1 MLQALREWLITIC
14 TAIFFI
20 TAVEIVLPDN
30 SMKKYAKFVLGL
42 ILITVFINPII
53 KLFDRNFDINT
64 YTTDVIQN
72 FDKGK
77 TENEFRQY
85 QEKNL
90 SSTLEVFKLNLQTSC
105 EKKLKEK
112 YPDSNYKV
120 EADASYDSEN
130 DKIVIKDIKVG
141 VKEGSI
147 EKIKKIQIG
156 GDAKSV
162 NSIDNMDNEKSM
174 DIKKYLSNEL
184 NISKDVIQIYKL

>member
-1 MLQALREWLITIC
+1 
-14 TAIFFI
+14 
-20 TAVEIVLPDN
+20 
-30 SMKKYAKFVLGL
+30 MKKYAKFVLGL

-72 FDKGK
+72 FDKKK
-77 TENEFRQY
+77 TENEFKQY

-120 EADASYDSEN
+120 EADAAYDSEN
-130 DKIVIKDIKVG
+130 NKIIIKDLKVG

-147 EKIKKIQIG
+147 EKIKKIQIS

-162 NSIDNMDNEKSM
+162 NSIDNVDNEKSM

-184 NISKDVIQIYKL
+184 SISKDVIQIYKL

>member
-1 MLQALREWLITIC
+1 MLQTLREWLISIC
-14 TAIFFI
+14 TAVFFI
-20 TAVEIVLPDN
+20 TAVEIILPDN

-64 YTTDVIQN
+64 YTASVIEN
-72 FDKGK
+72 FDEKK
-77 TENEFRQY
+77 TENEFKQY
-85 QEKNL
+85 KEKNL
-90 SSTLEVFKLNLQTSC
+90 NSTIEVFKLNLQTSC

-120 EADASYDSEN
+120 KVDASYDSEN
-130 DKIVIKDIKVG
+130 DKLIIKDIKVG

-156 GDAKSV
+156 SDAKSV
-162 NSIDNMDNEKSM
+162 NSTDNIDSEKST

-184 NISKDVIQIYKL
+184 NVSKDVIQIYKL

>member
-30 SMKKYAKFVLGL
+30 STKKYAKFVLGL

-64 YTTDVIQN
+64 YTADVIQN

-77 TENEFRQY
+77 TENEFKQY

-130 DKIVIKDIKVG
+130 GKIVIKDIKVG

-147 EKIKKIQIG
+147 EKIKRIQIG
-156 GDAKSV
+156 GDVKSV
-162 NSIDNMDNEKSM
+162 NSTDNMDNEKSM

>member
-1 MLQALREWLITIC
+1 VLQALKEWLISIC
-14 TAIFFI
+14 TAVFFI

-64 YTTDVIQN
+64 YTASIVEN
-72 FDKGK
+72 FDTKK
-77 TENEFRQY
+77 TESEFKQY
-85 QEKNL
+85 KEKNL
-90 SSTLEVFKLNLQTSC
+90 NSTLEVFKLNLQTSC

-120 EADASYDSEN
+120 QADASYDSEN

-162 NSIDNMDNEKSM
+162 NNTDNMDSEKSM

-184 NISKDVIQIYKL
+184 NVSKEVIQIYKL